1 MTKKSDQSVREYLI
15 SFRTFMQYKLQLKQ
29 KTINY
34 KSIKGQEKLVFLLY
48 NVIMKGEINME
59 EKIKSAANEIV
70 KKISELPVGSEFVI
84 GDYFDEYKF
93 ENEENFKLIK
103 EVLSLCESS
112 NVKIENT
119 QAGMILGMPW
129 VYKYKKNN

>member
-1 MTKKSDQSVREYLI
+1 
-15 SFRTFMQYKLQLKQ
+15 
-29 KTINY
+29 
-34 KSIKGQEKLVFLLY
+34 
-48 NVIMKGEINME
+48 ME
-59 EKIKSAANEIV
+59 EKIESAANEIV
-70 KKISELPVGSEFVI
+70 KKISELSVGSEFVI
-84 GDYFDEYKF
+84 GDYFNEDKF
-93 ENEENFKLIK
+93 ENEESFKLIE

>member
-1 MTKKSDQSVREYLI
+1 
-15 SFRTFMQYKLQLKQ
+15 
-29 KTINY
+29 
-34 KSIKGQEKLVFLLY
+34 
-48 NVIMKGEINME
+48 ME

-70 KKISELPVGSEFVI
+70 KKISELPAGSEFVI
-84 GDYFDEYKF
+84 GDYFNEYKF

-112 NVKIENT
+112 NVKIENI

>member
-1 MTKKSDQSVREYLI
+1 
-15 SFRTFMQYKLQLKQ
+15 
-29 KTINY
+29 
-34 KSIKGQEKLVFLLY
+34 
-48 NVIMKGEINME
+48 ME

-119 QAGMILGMPW
+119 QAGTILGMPW

>member
-1 MTKKSDQSVREYLI
+1 
-15 SFRTFMQYKLQLKQ
+15 
-29 KTINY
+29 
-34 KSIKGQEKLVFLLY
+34 
-48 NVIMKGEINME
+48 ME

-84 GDYFDEYKF
+84 GDYFNEYKF
-93 ENEENFKLIK
+93 ENEENFKLIE

-112 NVKIENT
+112 NVKIENI

>member
-1 MTKKSDQSVREYLI
+1 
-15 SFRTFMQYKLQLKQ
+15 
-29 KTINY
+29 
-34 KSIKGQEKLVFLLY
+34 
-48 NVIMKGEINME
+48 ME

-84 GDYFDEYKF
+84 GDYFNEYKF
-93 ENEENFKLIK
+93 EKEENFKLIK

-112 NVKIENT
+112 NVKIENI